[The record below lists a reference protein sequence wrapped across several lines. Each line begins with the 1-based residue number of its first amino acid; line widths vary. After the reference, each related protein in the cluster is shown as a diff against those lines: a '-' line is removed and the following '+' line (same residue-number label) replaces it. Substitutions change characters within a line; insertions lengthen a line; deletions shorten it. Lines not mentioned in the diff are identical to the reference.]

1 MEGAII
7 TKSSILIEAEFLD
20 SLLKTLE
27 YAYARHCIMKFKFS
41 RPLPQRR
48 LLRRLQNEFA
58 NAFARRRI
66 QNIKNPVCL
75 RLTSQPNKIFS
86 ASFCLI

>member
-27 YAYARHCIMKFKFS
+27 YAYARHCVMKFKFS

-48 LLRRLQNEFA
+48 LVRRLQNEFA
-58 NAFARRRI
+58 NAFATRI
-66 QNIKNPVCL
+66 QKLKNPVCL
-75 RLTSQPNKIFS
+75 WLISQPNKIFS